1 MILSHRY
8 LYNVS
13 DKLHPRPFNELYNV
27 VSDYRTFIHIC
38 RNKANMSKVE
48 FNYQQPL
55 HTQET
60 VVEDACRFELG
71 ASDKRLYLF
80 QGYFKIDDYIRQKIK
95 DTGGE
100 FHVEIECIDVEDSHK
115 SVLFRGDDNY
125 VLYASTSSRPTNKE
139 KVYIDST
146 KTSGGSFVKVKYS
159 SGYYYEEIIP

>member
-8 LYNVS
+8 LYNIP

-38 RNKANMSKVE
+38 RNKADMSSLE
-48 FNYQQPL
+48 FDYQQSI
-55 HTQET
+55 HTQES
-60 VVEDACRFELG
+60 VVE
-71 ASDKRLYLF
+71 
-80 QGYFKIDDYIRQKIK
+80 IDDYIRQKIK
-95 DTGGE
+95 DTGGN
-100 FHVEIECIDVEDSHK
+100 FSVEIEAIDVEDSHK